1 MVGLRASLIW
11 NDEVME
17 DFVLDRPK
25 DQSKA
30 FKIGLRIIL
39 VMGFMCG
46 VSYVLQHNV
55 ELYERLVLV
64 GGSTLLILL
73 SWKSE
78 KRAPSSVTIG
88 SSGDATFT
96 LPDVGL
102 PAGFAF
108 LRAGNRGYLL
118 TLGTK
123 MRGTICLDGETRHV
137 DEFVR
142 RGGEGE
148 GTGEFRATP
157 ISGKDWG
164 LVELDD
170 SGMYKVFFQFVPVD
184 EPQQFLT
191 PKTLAAGLIGLAIS
205 TLTIT
210 CLWIYKG
217 LDVDESVFRGFG
229 MAATATIA
237 GLGVI
242 WLGVQDGETQA
253 SFTFS
258 VMLHAFLL
266 YMTYVVYNGI
276 NPFVYPGSP
285 DLTGQYIKS
294 RLDVTPPE
302 EEKPKETVSAVNKQ
316 EAAAKSPEK
325 PANTATKNDQ
335 GASGGKG
342 DTERARTTNPN
353 PDKGDPPKVAFF
365 EDKNRK
371 YIDNIL
377 DRNLS
382 TSLSKFNGVLGD
394 ANKAGSSGYG
404 HGTGHGVG
412 DDLNGFGTTRGSKG
426 KGTGGGGNAEG
437 DFVTNKGPIDTGKN
451 RPGGTCVG
459 PNCKGTGP
467 REVSVK
473 LEEPTGDFNGLSK
486 EEIDR
491 VVKARAGIFRACYQ
505 KELNHTPGLGGK
517 LIMHFVIAAD
527 GGVTTAS
534 TAGGSL
540 RNAGVEDC
548 INNNI
553 MRLKFPAKGGAIV
566 NYPFVFSQG
575 G

>member
-1 MVGLRASLIW
+1 MVGLRTSLIW

-17 DFVLDRPK
+17 DFVLAKPRAEAFVIRLFKLLFGGFLIWLVRPREK
-25 DQSKA
+25 
-30 FKIGLRIIL
+30 
-39 VMGFMCG
+39 
-46 VSYVLQHNV
+46 
-55 ELYERLVLV
+55 
-64 GGSTLLILL
+64 ST
-73 SWKSE
+73 
-78 KRAPSSVTIG
+78 PSLVTIG
-88 SSGDATFT
+88 GTGDATFVV
-96 LPDVGL
+96 PDVGL
-102 PAGFAF
+102 PQNFAF
-108 LRAGNRGYLL
+108 LRPGNRGYLL

-123 MRGTICLDGETRHV
+123 MRGTICLDGESKDV
-137 DEFVR
+137 EEFVR
-142 RGGEGE
+142 RGGEGD

-170 SGMYKVFFQFVPVD
+170 SGQYKVFFQFVAVD
-184 EPQQFLT
+184 EPPQFFT
-191 PKTLAAGLIGLAIS
+191 PKTMMAGLLGLVIS
-205 TLTIT
+205 TAVVTT
-210 CLWIYKG
+210 LWSLKG
-217 LDVDESVFRGFG
+217 LDVPEAIFRGFG
-229 MAATATIA
+229 MSAGAIA
-237 GLGVI
+237 LGLGI
-242 WLGVQDGETQA
+242 MWLAVQDGETQA
-253 SFTFS
+253 SLTFS
-258 VMLHAFLL
+258 VMMHAALL
-266 YMTYVVYNGI
+266 WMTYIVYNGI

-294 RLDVTPPE
+294 RLDAPPPE
-302 EEKPKETVSAVNKQ
+302 EEKPKPTVGQVNKA

-325 PANTATKNDQ
+325 PANTATKNDE

-342 DTERARTTNPN
+342 DTERARTKNPN

-365 EDKNRK
+365 QDKNRK
-371 YIDNIL
+371 YLDNII
-377 DRNLS
+377 DRNLT
-382 TSLSKFNGVLGD
+382 TSLSKFNGIQGD
-394 ANKAGSSGYG
+394 ENKSGSSGFG

-426 KGTGGGGNAEG
+426 HGTGGGGNAEG

-451 RPGGTCVG
+451 RPGGTCTG

-473 LEEPTGDFNGLSK
+473 LEEATGDFSGLSK

-517 LIMHFVIAAD
+517 LIMHFVISAD
-527 GGVTTAS
+527 GSVKSAS

>member
-1 MVGLRASLIW
+1 MVGLRTSLIW

-17 DFVLDRPK
+17 DFVLAKPRADARILRLMIFMLGGFLVWLVRP
-25 DQSKA
+25 
-30 FKIGLRIIL
+30 R
-39 VMGFMCG
+39 
-46 VSYVLQHNV
+46 
-55 ELYERLVLV
+55 
-64 GGSTLLILL
+64 
-73 SWKSE
+73 E
-78 KRAPSSVTIG
+78 KPTPTAVTIG
-88 SSGDATFT
+88 ATGDATFVV
-96 LPDVGL
+96 PDVGL
-102 PAGFAF
+102 PPGFAF
-108 LRAGNRGYLL
+108 LRPGNRGYLL
-118 TLGTK
+118 TLGTR
-123 MRGTICLDGETRHV
+123 MRGTICLDGEHKDV

-142 RGGEGE
+142 RGGEGD

-170 SGMYKVFFQFVPVD
+170 SGQYKVFFQFVPVE
-184 EPQQFLT
+184 EPHQFFT
-191 PKTLAAGLIGLAIS
+191 PKTITAGLIGLLIS
-205 TLTIT
+205 TFAIAGM
-210 CLWIYKG
+210 WIYK
-217 LDVDESVFRGFG
+217 DVAIDESLFRGFG
-229 MAATATIA
+229 MASIATTIGLAVMWLA
-237 GLGVI
+237 G
-242 WLGVQDGETQA
+242 QDSETQA

-258 VMLHAFLL
+258 VLLHAALV

-294 RLDVTPPE
+294 RLDAKPPE
-302 EEKPKETVSAVNKQ
+302 EEKPKPTVGQVNKT

-325 PANTATKNDQ
+325 PANTATKNDE

-342 DTERARTTNPN
+342 DTERARTKNPN

-365 EDKNRK
+365 QDKNRK
-371 YIDNIL
+371 YLDNII

-382 TSLSKFNGVLGD
+382 TSLSKFNGIQGD
-394 ANKAGSSGYG
+394 ENKAGASGFG
-404 HGTGHGVG
+404 HGTNHGAG
-412 DDLNGFGTTRGSKG
+412 DELNGFGTTRGSKG
-426 KGTGGGGNAEG
+426 HGTGGGGNAEG

-451 RPGGTCVG
+451 RPGGTCTG

-467 REVSVK
+467 KEVSVK
-473 LEEPTGDFNGLSK
+473 LEEATGDFSGLSK

-491 VVKARAGIFRACYQ
+491 VVKARAGIYRACYQ

-517 LIMHFVIAAD
+517 VVMHFVIAAD
-527 GGVTTAS
+527 GSVKSAN

-548 INNNI
+548 INNNL

>member
-17 DFVLDRPK
+17 DFVLAKPRAEAAFLRLLQVLLGGFLIWLVRPRE
-25 DQSKA
+25 KA
-30 FKIGLRIIL
+30 TPT
-39 VMGFMCG
+39 
-46 VSYVLQHNV
+46 Q
-55 ELYERLVLV
+55 
-64 GGSTLLILL
+64 
-73 SWKSE
+73 
-78 KRAPSSVTIG
+78 VTIG
-88 SSGDATFT
+88 GTGEATFVV
-96 LPDVGL
+96 PDVGL
-102 PAGFAF
+102 PKNFAI
-108 LRAGNRGYLL
+108 LRPGNRGYLL
-118 TLGTK
+118 TLGTR
-123 MRGTICLDGETRHV
+123 MRGTICLDGESKDV
-137 DEFVR
+137 EDFVR
-142 RGGEGE
+142 RGGEGD

-164 LVELDD
+164 VVELDD
-170 SGMYKVFFQFVPVD
+170 SGQYKVFFQFVTVD
-184 EPQQFLT
+184 EPHQFFT
-191 PKTLAAGLIGLAIS
+191 PKTINAGVIGLVIS
-205 TLTIT
+205 TL
-210 CLWIYKG
+210 LVAGFWWQYSG
-217 LDVDESVFRGFG
+217 FPVGEALFRGFG
-229 MAATATIA
+229 MSFAAIA
-237 GLGVI
+237 VGLGVM
-242 WLGVQDGETQA
+242 WLGAQDSETQA

-258 VMLHAFLL
+258 VLLHAALL

-294 RLDVTPPE
+294 RLDGPPPE
-302 EEKPKETVSAVNKQ
+302 EEKPKPTVT
-316 EAAAKSPEK
+316 EAKKDAAPKSPEK
-325 PANTATKNDQ
+325 PAATATKNDS

-342 DTERARTTNPN
+342 DTERARTKNPN

-365 EDKNRK
+365 ADKNRK
-371 YIDNIL
+371 YIDAL
-377 DRNLS
+377 VDRNLS
-382 TSLSKFNGVLGD
+382 TSLSKFNGIQGD
-394 ANKAGSSGYG
+394 VDKTGSMGMG

-412 DDLNGFGTTRGSKG
+412 DELNGVGTTRGGKG

-451 RPGGTCVG
+451 RPGGSCVG

-467 REVSVK
+467 REVSVH

-527 GGVTTAS
+527 GSVKNAS